1 MYLGSLI
8 RVFAI
13 IVYLFINLVIWCEY
27 VCVYLCVCGGGGEG
41 RREGEGYRLQ
51 ICSSLIMKQ
60 TTKVFYHGNL
70 VTRLF
75 LII

>member
-27 VCVYLCVCGGGGEG
+27 VCVYLCVCGGVGRGKVGGKEKAID
-41 RREGEGYRLQ
+41 YR
-51 ICSSLIMKQ
+51 SAP
-60 TTKVFYHGNL
+60 H
-70 VTRLF
+70 
-75 LII
+75 